1 MSMNRS
7 VDFSQPQRQ
16 SLPGILVMF
25 ANSLQKTVRAL
36 WPMLLIWLVKFDS
49 LNKIVFFGSVAGV
62 VVLIGIISYLQYL
75 FFTFHID
82 EENGEFVIQ
91 KGVLNKTRITIQLHK
106 IQQVNINQSL
116 IQRLVGVHKLE
127 IDTAGSD
134 KKEASISAIS
144 HDLATI
150 LKERLINHSQQETI
164 TDSEKV
170 AIEESPTSFIKIG
183 ILSLV
188 KIGFTSNYIKSFAL
202 IFVFFTTIIENLQ
215 QLNTDVINEDEV
227 TNYLDA
233 LPNITSFM
241 IVVGIFIVLILIVN
255 LFRTILKY
263 FDFTIQK
270 SKQAIV
276 LSYGLLSTKN
286 TLLNPNKVQKIKIT
300 QNYFQK
306 KLDVTTI
313 GVHQASSDVEK
324 VKEKDQI
331 EVPGCSANE
340 RDIIL
345 NLLLS
350 QLPEK
355 GKKYSPNWRK
365 FAVNTFFLLV
375 VPVLISIAINFK
387 LHFVTWNEWML
398 YTSFFVIFAI
408 VLLWFSFK
416 NYKLFVSN
424 DFIIKQNGA
433 WDIDTTIIEPYKIQ
447 AIETQQ
453 FFWQKTTN
461 IGSVTLSTAGGNISF
476 STGNYTEIKNLVN
489 YWLYQVET
497 SDKNWM

>member
-1 MSMNRS
+1 MNKS

-36 WPMLLIWLVKFDS
+36 WPMLLIWIVKFDS
-49 LNKIVFFGSVAGV
+49 LNKLVFFGSVAGI
-62 VVLIGIISYLQYL
+62 VLIIAIISYLQYL
-75 FFTFHID
+75 FFTFLID

-91 KGVLNKTRITIQLHK
+91 KGILNKTRITIQLHK

-144 HDLATI
+144 HELATI
-150 LKERLINHSQQETI
+150 LKERLINHSQLEATEN
-164 TDSEKV
+164 SEKV
-170 AIEESPTSFIKIG
+170 MDEVTPTSFIKIG
-183 ILSLV
+183 LPSLI

-202 IFVFFTTIIENLQ
+202 IFLFFTTIVENLQ
-215 QLNTDVINEDEV
+215 QLNAEVINEDQV
-227 TNYLDA
+227 TNYLDT
-233 LPNITSFM
+233 LPIYTS
-241 IVVGIFIVLILIVN
+241 IFIVIGFFITLILLVN
-255 LFRTILKY
+255 LVRTILKY

-270 SKQAIV
+270 SKQAII

-286 TLLNPNKVQKIKIT
+286 TLLNPNKVQKIKVT

-313 GVHQASSDVEK
+313 GIHQASSDAEK

-331 EVPGCSANE
+331 EVPGCTENE
-340 RDIIL
+340 RDAIL
-345 NLLLS
+345 KLLLG
-350 QLPEK
+350 QLPQK
-355 GKKYSPNWRK
+355 GTMYLPNWRK
-365 FAVNTFFLLV
+365 LAVNTFFFLLV
-375 VPVLISIAINFK
+375 PIVVTLFLNHK
-387 LHFVTWNEWML
+387 TEFVTWTEWFI
-398 YTSFFVIFAI
+398 YTAIFSIFAG
-408 VLLWFSFK
+408 VMLWFSFK

-424 DFIIKQNGA
+424 NFIIKQNGA

-453 FFWQKTTN
+453 FFWQKATN
-461 IGSVTLSTAGGNISF
+461 IGSVTLSTAGGTVSF
-476 STGNYTEIKNLVN
+476 TTGNYFEIKQLVN
-489 YWLYQVET
+489 YWLYEVET
-497 SDKNWM
+497 WEKNWM

>member
-1 MSMNRS
+1 MNNL

-36 WPMLLIWLVKFDS
+36 WPMLILWIVRFDS
-49 LNKIVFFGSVAGV
+49 LNKIIFFGSIAAA
-62 VVLIGIISYLQYL
+62 VVLIGVISYLQYL

-82 EENGEFVIQ
+82 EENNEFVIQ
-91 KGVLNKTRITIQLHK
+91 KGVFNKTRITIQLHK

-144 HDLATI
+144 HELATI
-150 LKERLINHSQQETI
+150 LKERLINHSQQESI
-164 TDSEKV
+164 VDSDKI
-170 AIEESPTSFIKIG
+170 AIEESPSSFIKIG
-183 ILSLV
+183 LLSLV

-227 TNYLDA
+227 THYLDA
-233 LPNITSFM
+233 LPNITSFLLV
-241 IVVGIFIVLILIVN
+241 IGFFIGLILVVN
-255 LFRTILKY
+255 LVRTILKY
-263 FDFTIQK
+263 FDFSIQK
-270 SKQAIV
+270 SKQAII

-286 TLLNPNKVQKIKIT
+286 TLLNPNKVQKIKVT

-313 GVHQASSDVEK
+313 GIHQASSDVQK

-331 EVPGCSANE
+331 EVPGCTENE
-340 RDIIL
+340 RDAIL
-345 NLLLS
+345 KLLLG
-350 QLPEK
+350 QLPHK
-355 GKKYSPNWRK
+355 GTQYLPNWRK
-365 FAVNTFFLLV
+365 LAVNTFFLLL
-375 VPVLISIAINFK
+375 VPITITLFLNHK
-387 LHFVTWNEWML
+387 TEFVTWNDWL
-398 YTSFFVIFAI
+398 IYTAIFSVFAGI
-408 VLLWFSFK
+408 IIWFSFK
-416 NYKLFVSN
+416 NYKLFVSE
-424 DFIIKQNGA
+424 DFVIKQNGA
-433 WDIDTTIIEPYKIQ
+433 WDIDTSIIEPFKIQ
-447 AIETQQ
+447 TIKTQQ
-453 FFWQKTTN
+453 FFWQKVTN

-476 STGNYTEIKNLVN
+476 STGNYSEIKQLVN

-497 SDKNWM
+497 SEKTWM

>member
-1 MSMNRS
+1 MNKS

-49 LNKIVFFGSVAGV
+49 LNKLVFFGSVAGV
-62 VVLIGIISYLQYL
+62 VLIIAIISYLQYL

-144 HDLATI
+144 HELATI
-150 LKERLINHSQQETI
+150 LKERLINHSQLETFEN
-164 TDSEKV
+164 TEKI
-170 AIEESPTSFIKIG
+170 AEELTPISFIKIG
-183 ILSLV
+183 LPSLI

-202 IFVFFTTIIENLQ
+202 IFLFFTTIVENLQ
-215 QLNTDVINEDEV
+215 QLNAEVIDEDQV
-227 TNYLDA
+227 TNYLDT
-233 LPNITSFM
+233 LPIYTS
-241 IVVGIFIVLILIVN
+241 IFIVIGFFITLILLVN
-255 LFRTILKY
+255 LVRTILKY

-270 SKQAIV
+270 SKQAII

-286 TLLNPNKVQKIKIT
+286 TLLNPNKVQKIKVT

-313 GVHQASSDVEK
+313 GIHQASSDAEK

-331 EVPGCSANE
+331 EVPGCNENE
-340 RDIIL
+340 RDAIL
-345 NLLLS
+345 KLLLG
-350 QLPEK
+350 QLPQK
-355 GKKYSPNWRK
+355 GTMYLPNWRK
-365 FAVNTFFLLV
+365 LAVNTFFFLLV
-375 VPVLISIAINFK
+375 PIAITLFLNHK
-387 LHFVTWNEWML
+387 TEFVTWNDWFM
-398 YTSFFVIFAI
+398 YTAIFSVFAG
-408 VLLWFSFK
+408 VMLWFSFK

-447 AIETQQ
+447 AIATQQ
-453 FFWQKTTN
+453 FFWQKATN
-461 IGSVTLSTAGGNISF
+461 IGSVTLSTAGGTVSF
-476 STGNYTEIKNLVN
+476 TTGNYTEIKQLVN
-489 YWLYQVET
+489 YWLYEVET
-497 SDKNWM
+497 WEKNWM

>member
-1 MSMNRS
+1 MNNL

-25 ANSLQKTVRAL
+25 ANSLQKTLRAL
-36 WPMLLIWLVKFDS
+36 WPMLILWIVRFDS
-49 LNKIVFFGSVAGV
+49 LNKIIFFGSIAAA
-62 VVLIGIISYLQYL
+62 VVLIGVISYLQYL

-82 EENGEFVIQ
+82 EENNEFVIQ
-91 KGVLNKTRITIQLHK
+91 KGVFNKTRITIQLHK

-116 IQRLVGVHKLE
+116 IQRLVGVYKLE

-144 HDLATI
+144 HELATI

-164 TDSEKV
+164 VDSEKV
-170 AIEESPTSFIKIG
+170 AIEESLSSFIKIG
-183 ILSLV
+183 LLSLV

-227 TNYLDA
+227 THYLDA

-270 SKQAIV
+270 SKQAII
-276 LSYGLLSTKN
+276 LSYGLISTKN

-331 EVPGCSANE
+331 EVPGCNE
-340 RDIIL
+340 SERNAIL
-345 NLLLS
+345 ILLLG
-350 QLPEK
+350 QLPKK
-355 GKKYSPNWRK
+355 GTQYLPNWRK
-365 FAVNTFFLLV
+365 LAVNTFFFLLV
-375 VPVLISIAINFK
+375 PILITLFLNYNTE
-387 LHFVTWNEWML
+387 FVTWTEWL
-398 YTSFFVIFAI
+398 IYTFVFCVFAGI
-408 VLLWFSFK
+408 MLWFSFK

-453 FFWQKTTN
+453 FFWQKATN
-461 IGSVTLSTAGGNISF
+461 IGSVTLSTAGGTVSF
-476 STGNYTEIKNLVN
+476 TTGNYSEIKELVN
-489 YWLYQVET
+489 YWLYEVET
-497 SDKNWM
+497 WEKNWM

>member
-1 MSMNRS
+1 MNKS

-25 ANSLQKTVRAL
+25 ANSLQKTVRAM
-36 WPMLLIWLVKFDS
+36 WPMLLLWLVKFDS
-49 LNKIVFFGSVAGV
+49 LNKLVFFGSVAGV
-62 VVLIGIISYLQYL
+62 VLIIAIISYLQYL

-144 HDLATI
+144 HELATI
-150 LKERLINHSQQETI
+150 LKERLINHSQSELTENAEKNVEEI
-164 TDSEKV
+164 T
-170 AIEESPTSFIKIG
+170 PTSFIKIG
-183 ILSLV
+183 LPSLI

-202 IFVFFTTIIENLQ
+202 IFLFFTTIVENLQ
-215 QLNTDVINEDEV
+215 QLNAEVIDEDQV
-227 TNYLDA
+227 TNYLDT
-233 LPNITSFM
+233 LPIYTS
-241 IVVGIFIVLILIVN
+241 IFIVIGFFITLILLVN
-255 LFRTILKY
+255 LVRTILKY

-270 SKQAIV
+270 SKQAII

-286 TLLNPNKVQKIKIT
+286 TLLNPNKVQKIKVT

-313 GVHQASSDVEK
+313 GIHQASSDVEK

-331 EVPGCSANE
+331 EVPGCTENE
-340 RDIIL
+340 RDAIL
-345 NLLLS
+345 KLLLG
-350 QLPEK
+350 QLPQK
-355 GKKYSPNWRK
+355 GTMYLPNWRK
-365 FAVNTFFLLV
+365 LAVNAFFFLLV
-375 VPVLISIAINFK
+375 PIAITLFLNHK
-387 LHFVTWNEWML
+387 TEFVTWTEWFI
-398 YTSFFVIFAI
+398 YTAIFSIFAG
-408 VLLWFSFK
+408 VMLWFSFK

-424 DFIIKQNGA
+424 NFIIKQNGA

-453 FFWQKTTN
+453 FFWQKATN
-461 IGSVTLSTAGGNISF
+461 IGSVTLSTAGGTVSF
-476 STGNYTEIKNLVN
+476 TTGNYFEIKQLVN
-489 YWLYQVET
+489 YWLYEVET
-497 SDKNWM
+497 WEKNWM

>member
-1 MSMNRS
+1 MNKS

-36 WPMLLIWLVKFDS
+36 WPMLLIWLVKFDT
-49 LNKIVFFGSVAGV
+49 LNKLVFFGSVAGV
-62 VVLIGIISYLQYL
+62 VVLIGVISYLQYL

-144 HDLATI
+144 HELATI
-150 LKERLINHSQQETI
+150 LKERLINHSQLETI
-164 TDSEKV
+164 ENTEN
-170 AIEESPTSFIKIG
+170 IREEVIPTSLIKIG
-183 ILSLV
+183 LPSLI

-202 IFVFFTTIIENLQ
+202 IFLFFTTILENLQ
-215 QLNTDVINEDEV
+215 QLNSEVIDEDKV
-227 TNYLDA
+227 TNYLDT
-233 LPNITSFM
+233 LPIITSFLV
-241 IVVGIFIVLILIVN
+241 IVGFFIGLVLVVN
-255 LFRTILKY
+255 LVRTILKY

-270 SKQAIV
+270 SKQAII

-306 KLDVTTI
+306 KLDVITI
-313 GVHQASSDVEK
+313 GIHQASSDVEK

-331 EVPGCSANE
+331 EVPGCNENE
-340 RDIIL
+340 RDAIL
-345 NLLLS
+345 KLLLG
-350 QLPEK
+350 QLPQK
-355 GKKYSPNWRK
+355 GTMYLPNWRK
-365 FAVNTFFLLV
+365 LAVNTFFFLLV
-375 VPVLISIAINFK
+375 PIAISLFLNHK
-387 LHFVTWNEWML
+387 TEFVTWTEWFI
-398 YTSFFVIFAI
+398 YAAFFCVFAG
-408 VLLWFSFK
+408 VMLWFSFK
-416 NYKLFVSN
+416 NYKLFVSE

-453 FFWQKTTN
+453 LFWQKATN
-461 IGSVTLSTAGGNISF
+461 IGSVTLSTAGGTVSF
-476 STGNYTEIKNLVN
+476 TTGNYTEIKQLVN
-489 YWLYQVET
+489 YWLYEVET
-497 SDKNWM
+497 WEKNWM

>member
-1 MSMNRS
+1 MNKS

-36 WPMLLIWLVKFDS
+36 WPMLLLWLVKFDS
-49 LNKIVFFGSVAGV
+49 LNKLVFFGSVAGV
-62 VVLIGIISYLQYL
+62 VLIIGFISYLQYL

-116 IQRLVGVHKLE
+116 IQRLVGVYKLE

-144 HDLATI
+144 HELATI
-150 LKERLINHSQQETI
+150 LKERLINYSQHEAVESI
-164 TDSEKV
+164 ENISDEV
-170 AIEESPTSFIKIG
+170 APTSFIKIG
-183 ILSLV
+183 LPSLI

-202 IFVFFTTIIENLQ
+202 IFLFFTTILENLQ
-215 QLNTDVINEDEV
+215 QLNSEVIDEDKV
-227 TNYLDA
+227 TNYFDT
-233 LPNITSFM
+233 LPVITSFLV
-241 IVVGIFIVLILIVN
+241 IVGFFIGLILVVN
-255 LFRTILKY
+255 LVRTILKY

-270 SKQAIV
+270 SKQAII

-313 GVHQASSDVEK
+313 GIHQASSDVEK

-331 EVPGCSANE
+331 EVPGCTENE
-340 RDIIL
+340 RDAIL
-345 NLLLS
+345 KLLLG
-350 QLPEK
+350 QLPQK
-355 GKKYSPNWRK
+355 GTQYLPNWRK
-365 FAVNTFFLLV
+365 LAVNTFFLLIL
-375 VPVLISIAINFK
+375 PVLILLFVNSKI
-387 LHFVTWNEWML
+387 HFITWNDW
-398 YTSFFVIFAI
+398 AI
-408 VLLWFSFK
+408 YCILFSLFSGTLLWFSFK
-416 NYKLFVSN
+416 NYKLLIFCCL
-424 DFIIKQNGA
+424 Q
-433 WDIDTTIIEPYKIQ
+433 
-447 AIETQQ
+447 
-453 FFWQKTTN
+453 
-461 IGSVTLSTAGGNISF
+461 L
-476 STGNYTEIKNLVN
+476 
-489 YWLYQVET
+489 
-497 SDKNWM
+497 

>member
-1 MSMNRS
+1 MNKS

-36 WPMLLIWLVKFDS
+36 WPMLLLWLVKFDT
-49 LNKIVFFGSVAGV
+49 LNKLVFFGSVVGV

-116 IQRLVGVHKLE
+116 IQRLVWVHKLE

-144 HDLATI
+144 HELATI
-150 LKERLINHSQQETI
+150 LKERLINHSQLETFEN
-164 TDSEKV
+164 TEKI
-170 AIEESPTSFIKIG
+170 AEELTPISFIKIG
-183 ILSLV
+183 LPSLI

-202 IFVFFTTIIENLQ
+202 IFLFFTTIVENLQ
-215 QLNTDVINEDEV
+215 QLNAEVIDEDQV
-227 TNYLDA
+227 TNYLDT
-233 LPNITSFM
+233 LPVYTS
-241 IVVGIFIVLILIVN
+241 IFIVIGFFITLILLVN
-255 LFRTILKY
+255 LVRTILKY

-270 SKQAIV
+270 SKQAII

-286 TLLNPNKVQKIKIT
+286 TLLNPNKVQKIKVT

-313 GVHQASSDVEK
+313 GIHQASSDAEK

-331 EVPGCSANE
+331 EVPGCTENE
-340 RDIIL
+340 RDAIL
-345 NLLLS
+345 KLLLG
-350 QLPEK
+350 QLPQK
-355 GKKYSPNWRK
+355 GTMYLPNWRK
-365 FAVNTFFLLV
+365 LAVNTFFLLL
-375 VPVLISIAINFK
+375 VPIAITLFLNHK
-387 LHFVTWNEWML
+387 TGFVAWNDWFI
-398 YTSFFVIFAI
+398 YTAIFSVFAG
-408 VLLWFSFK
+408 VMLWFSFK
-416 NYKLFVSN
+416 NYKLFVSE

-461 IGSVTLSTAGGNISF
+461 IGSVTLSTAGGTVSF
-476 STGNYTEIKNLVN
+476 TTGNYTEIKQLVN

-497 SDKNWM
+497 WEKGWM

>member
-1 MSMNRS
+1 
-7 VDFSQPQRQ
+7 
-16 SLPGILVMF
+16 
-25 ANSLQKTVRAL
+25 
-36 WPMLLIWLVKFDS
+36 
-49 LNKIVFFGSVAGV
+49 SVAGV
-62 VVLIGIISYLQYL
+62 VLIIAIISYLQYL

-116 IQRLVGVHKLE
+116 IQRIVGVHKLE

-150 LKERLINHSQQETI
+150 LKERLINHSQQETSDF
-164 TDSEKV
+164 TDENRED
-170 AIEESPTSFIKIG
+170 IIPISFIKIG
-183 ILSLV
+183 LPSLI

-215 QLNTDVINEDEV
+215 QLNTEVIDEDKV
-227 TNYLDA
+227 TNYLDT
-233 LPNITSFM
+233 LPIIYSFLL
-241 IVVGIFIVLILIVN
+241 VVGFFIGLILVVN
-255 LFRTILKY
+255 LVRTILKY

-270 SKQAIV
+270 SKQAII

-313 GVHQASSDVEK
+313 GIHQASSDVEK

-331 EVPGCSANE
+331 EVPGCTENE
-340 RDIIL
+340 RDAIL
-345 NLLLS
+345 KLLLG
-350 QLPEK
+350 QLPQK
-355 GKKYSPNWRK
+355 GKMYLPNWRK
-365 FAVNTFFLLV
+365 LAVNSIFFLLLPIV
-375 VPVLISIAINFK
+375 ITLFLNQITE
-387 LHFVTWNEWML
+387 FVTWKEWIL
-398 YTSFFVIFAI
+398 YTSIFTVFTSI
-408 VLLWFSFK
+408 LLWYSFK
-416 NYKLFVSN
+416 NYRLFVSN
-424 DFIIKQNGA
+424 EFVIKQNGA
-433 WDIDTTIIEPYKIQ
+433 WDIDTTFIEHYKIQ

-453 FFWQKTTN
+453 FFWQKATN
-461 IGSVTLSTAGGNISF
+461 IGSVTLSTAGGTVSF
-476 STGNYTEIKNLVN
+476 TTGNFTEIKQLVN
-489 YWLYQVET
+489 YWLYQVE
-497 SDKNWM
+497 SWEKNWM

>member
-1 MSMNRS
+1 MNKS
-7 VDFSQPQRQ
+7 IDFSQPQRQ

-49 LNKIVFFGSVAGV
+49 LNKLVFFGSVAGV
-62 VVLIGIISYLQYL
+62 VLIIAIISYLQYL

-116 IQRLVGVHKLE
+116 IQRIVGVHKLE

-144 HDLATI
+144 HELATI
-150 LKERLINHSQQETI
+150 LKERLINHSQLEAFEN
-164 TDSEKV
+164 SEKAMDEV
-170 AIEESPTSFIKIG
+170 TSSSFIKIG
-183 ILSLV
+183 LLSLI

-202 IFVFFTTIIENLQ
+202 IFVFFTTILENLQ
-215 QLNTDVINEDEV
+215 QLNTEVIDEDKV
-227 TNYLDA
+227 TNYLDT
-233 LPNITSFM
+233 LPIIYSFLL
-241 IVVGIFIVLILIVN
+241 VVGFFIGLILVVN
-255 LFRTILKY
+255 LVRTILKY

-270 SKQAIV
+270 SKQAII

-313 GVHQASSDVEK
+313 GIHQASSDVEK

-331 EVPGCSANE
+331 EVPGCTENE
-340 RDIIL
+340 RDAIL
-345 NLLLS
+345 KLLLG
-350 QLPEK
+350 QLPQK
-355 GKKYSPNWRK
+355 GKMYLPNWRK
-365 FAVNTFFLLV
+365 LAVNSFFFLLLPIV
-375 VPVLISIAINFK
+375 ITLFLNQITE
-387 LHFVTWNEWML
+387 FVTWKEWIL
-398 YTSFFVIFAI
+398 YTSIFTVFTSI
-408 VLLWFSFK
+408 LLWYSFK
-416 NYKLFVSN
+416 NYRLFVSN
-424 DFIIKQNGA
+424 EFVIKQNGA
-433 WDIDTTIIEPYKIQ
+433 WDIDTTFIEHYKIQ

-453 FFWQKTTN
+453 FFWQKATN
-461 IGSVTLSTAGGNISF
+461 IGSVTLSTAGGTVSF
-476 STGNYTEIKNLVN
+476 TTGNFTEIKQLVN
-489 YWLYQVET
+489 YWLYQVE
-497 SDKNWM
+497 SWEKNWM

>member
-1 MSMNRS
+1 MNKS

-49 LNKIVFFGSVAGV
+49 LNKLVFFGSVAGV
-62 VVLIGIISYLQYL
+62 VLIIAIISYLQYL

-116 IQRLVGVHKLE
+116 IQRIVGVHKLE

-150 LKERLINHSQQETI
+150 LKERLINHSQQETSDF
-164 TDSEKV
+164 TD
-170 AIEESPTSFIKIG
+170 ESREDIIPISFIKIG
-183 ILSLV
+183 LPSLI

-215 QLNTDVINEDEV
+215 QLNTEVIDEDKV
-227 TNYLDA
+227 TNYLDT
-233 LPNITSFM
+233 LPIIYSFLLF
-241 IVVGIFIVLILIVN
+241 VGFFIGLILVVN
-255 LFRTILKY
+255 LVRTILKY

-270 SKQAIV
+270 SKQAII

-286 TLLNPNKVQKIKIT
+286 TLLNPNKVQKIKVT

-313 GVHQASSDVEK
+313 GIHQASSDVQK

-331 EVPGCSANE
+331 EVPGCTENE
-340 RDIIL
+340 RDAIL
-345 NLLLS
+345 KLLLG
-350 QLPEK
+350 QLPQKEK
-355 GKKYSPNWRK
+355 MYLPNWRK
-365 FAVNTFFLLV
+365 LAVNSFFFLLLPIV
-375 VPVLISIAINFK
+375 ITLFLNQITE
-387 LHFVTWNEWML
+387 FVTWKEWIL
-398 YTSFFVIFAI
+398 YTSIFTVFTSI
-408 VLLWFSFK
+408 LLWYSFK
-416 NYKLFVSN
+416 NYRLFVSN
-424 DFIIKQNGA
+424 EFVIKQNGA
-433 WDIDTTIIEPYKIQ
+433 WDIDTTFIEPYKIQ

-453 FFWQKTTN
+453 FFWQKATN
-461 IGSVTLSTAGGNISF
+461 IGSVTLSTAGGTVSF
-476 STGNYTEIKNLVN
+476 TTGNFTEIKQLVN
-489 YWLYQVET
+489 YWLYQVE
-497 SDKNWM
+497 SWEKNWM

>member
-1 MSMNRS
+1 MNKS

-49 LNKIVFFGSVAGV
+49 LNKLVFFGSVAGV
-62 VVLIGIISYLQYL
+62 VLIIAIISYLQYL

-91 KGVLNKTRITIQLHK
+91 KGILNKTRITIQLHK

-116 IQRLVGVHKLE
+116 IQRIVGVHKLE

-150 LKERLINHSQQETI
+150 LKERLINHSQQETSDF
-164 TDSEKV
+164 TDENRED
-170 AIEESPTSFIKIG
+170 IIPISFIKIG
-183 ILSLV
+183 LPSLI

-215 QLNTDVINEDEV
+215 QLNTEVIDEDKV
-227 TNYLDA
+227 TNYLDT
-233 LPNITSFM
+233 LPIIYSFLL
-241 IVVGIFIVLILIVN
+241 VVGFFIGLILVVN
-255 LFRTILKY
+255 LVRTILKY

-270 SKQAIV
+270 SKQAII

-286 TLLNPNKVQKIKIT
+286 TLLNPNKVQKIKVT

-313 GVHQASSDVEK
+313 GIHQASSDVEK

-331 EVPGCSANE
+331 EVPGCTENE
-340 RDIIL
+340 RDAIL
-345 NLLLS
+345 KLLLG
-350 QLPEK
+350 QLPQK
-355 GKKYSPNWRK
+355 GKMYLPNWRK
-365 FAVNTFFLLV
+365 LAVNSFFFLLLPIV
-375 VPVLISIAINFK
+375 ITLFLNQITE
-387 LHFVTWNEWML
+387 FVTWKEWIL
-398 YTSFFVIFAI
+398 YTSIFTVFTSI
-408 VLLWFSFK
+408 LLWYSFK
-416 NYKLFVSN
+416 NYRLFVSN
-424 DFIIKQNGA
+424 DFVIKQNGA
-433 WDIDTTIIEPYKIQ
+433 WDIDTTFIEPYKIQ

-453 FFWQKTTN
+453 FFWQKATN
-461 IGSVTLSTAGGNISF
+461 IGSVTLSTAGGTVSF
-476 STGNYTEIKNLVN
+476 TTGNFTEIKQLVN
-489 YWLYQVET
+489 YWLYQVE
-497 SDKNWM
+497 SWEKNWM

>member
-1 MSMNRS
+1 MNNS
-7 VDFSQPQRQ
+7 IDFSQPQRQ

-49 LNKIVFFGSVAGV
+49 LNKLVFFGSIAGV
-62 VVLIGIISYLQYL
+62 VIIIGVISYLQYL

-82 EENGEFVIQ
+82 EENNEFVIQ
-91 KGVLNKTRITIQLHK
+91 KGVFNKTRITIQLHK

-340 RDIIL
+340 RDAIL
-345 NLLLS
+345 KLLLG
-350 QLPEK
+350 QLPQK
-355 GKKYSPNWRK
+355 GTRYLPNWRK
-365 FAVNTFFLLV
+365 LAVNTFFFLLV
-375 VPVLISIAINFK
+375 PILITLFLNYKTEFVSWSDWFLYSSIF
-387 LHFVTWNEWML
+387 
-398 YTSFFVIFAI
+398 I
-408 VLLWFSFK
+408 VFTGIMLWFSFK

-424 DFIIKQNGA
+424 DFIVKQNGA
-433 WDIDTTIIEPYKIQ
+433 WDIDTTIIEFYKIQ

-453 FFWQKTTN
+453 FFWQKATN
-461 IGSVTLSTAGGNISF
+461 IGSVTLSTAGGSVTF
-476 STGNYTEIKNLVN
+476 TTGNYTEIKQLVN

-497 SDKNWM
+497 WKKNWM

>member
-1 MSMNRS
+1 MNKS

-36 WPMLLIWLVKFDS
+36 WPMLLIWLVKFDT
-49 LNKIVFFGSVAGV
+49 LNKLVFFGSVAGV

-144 HDLATI
+144 HELATI
-150 LKERLINHSQQETI
+150 LKERLINHSQSELTENAEKNVEEI
-164 TDSEKV
+164 T
-170 AIEESPTSFIKIG
+170 PTSFIKIG
-183 ILSLV
+183 LPSLI

-202 IFVFFTTIIENLQ
+202 IFLFFTTIVENLQ
-215 QLNTDVINEDEV
+215 QLNAEVIDEDQV
-227 TNYLDA
+227 TNYLDT
-233 LPNITSFM
+233 LPIYTS
-241 IVVGIFIVLILIVN
+241 IFIVIGFFITLILLVN
-255 LFRTILKY
+255 LVRTILKY

-270 SKQAIV
+270 SKQAII

-286 TLLNPNKVQKIKIT
+286 TLLNPNKVQKIKVT

-313 GVHQASSDVEK
+313 GIHQASSDAEK

-331 EVPGCSANE
+331 EVPGCAEIE
-340 RDIIL
+340 RDAIL
-345 NLLLS
+345 KLLLG
-350 QLPEK
+350 QLPQK
-355 GKKYSPNWRK
+355 GTMYLPNWRK
-365 FAVNTFFLLV
+365 LAVNTFFFLLV
-375 VPVLISIAINFK
+375 PIAITLFLNHK
-387 LHFVTWNEWML
+387 TEFVTWNDWFM
-398 YTSFFVIFAI
+398 YTAIFSVFAG
-408 VLLWFSFK
+408 VMLWFSFK

-453 FFWQKTTN
+453 FFWQKATN
-461 IGSVTLSTAGGNISF
+461 IGSVTLSTAGGTVSF
-476 STGNYTEIKNLVN
+476 TTGNYTEIKQLVN
-489 YWLYQVET
+489 YWLYEVET
-497 SDKNWM
+497 WEKNWM

>member
-1 MSMNRS
+1 MNKS

-49 LNKIVFFGSVAGV
+49 LNKLVFFGSIAGV
-62 VVLIGIISYLQYL
+62 VILLGVISYLQYL

-82 EENGEFVIQ
+82 DENGEFVIQ

-144 HDLATI
+144 HELATI
-150 LKERLINHSQQETI
+150 LKERLIHHSQLET
-164 TDSEKV
+164 TVNSEKV
-170 AIEESPTSFIKIG
+170 VEEASPTSFIKIG
-183 ILSLV
+183 LPSLI

-202 IFVFFTTIIENLQ
+202 IFLFFTTIVENLQ
-215 QLNTDVINEDEV
+215 QMNAEVINEDQV
-227 TNYLDA
+227 TNYLDT
-233 LPNITSFM
+233 LPIYTS
-241 IVVGIFIVLILIVN
+241 IFIVIGFFITLILLVN
-255 LFRTILKY
+255 LVRTILKY

-270 SKQAIV
+270 SKQAII

-286 TLLNPNKVQKIKIT
+286 TLLNPNKVQKIKVT

-313 GVHQASSDVEK
+313 GIHQASSDVEK

-331 EVPGCSANE
+331 EVPGCTENE
-340 RDIIL
+340 CDAIL
-345 NLLLS
+345 KLLLG
-350 QLPEK
+350 QLPQK
-355 GKKYSPNWRK
+355 GTMYLPNWRK
-365 FAVNTFFLLV
+365 LAVNAFFFLLV
-375 VPVLISIAINFK
+375 PIAITLFLNHK
-387 LHFVTWNEWML
+387 TEFVTWTEWFI
-398 YTSFFVIFAI
+398 YTAIFSIFAG
-408 VLLWFSFK
+408 VMLWFSFK

-424 DFIIKQNGA
+424 DFVIKQNGA

-453 FFWQKTTN
+453 FFWQKATN
-461 IGSVTLSTAGGNISF
+461 IGSVTLSTAGGTVSF
-476 STGNYTEIKNLVN
+476 TTGNYTEIKQLVN

-497 SDKNWM
+497 WEKNWM

>member
-1 MSMNRS
+1 MNKS

-36 WPMLLIWLVKFDS
+36 WPMLLIWLVKFDT
-49 LNKIVFFGSVAGV
+49 LNKLVFFGSVAGV

-144 HDLATI
+144 HELATI
-150 LKERLINHSQQETI
+150 LKERLINHSQLETI
-164 TDSEKV
+164 ENTEN
-170 AIEESPTSFIKIG
+170 IREEVIPTSLIKIG
-183 ILSLV
+183 LPSLI

-202 IFVFFTTIIENLQ
+202 IFLFFTTILENLQ
-215 QLNTDVINEDEV
+215 QLNSEVIDEDKV
-227 TNYLDA
+227 TNYLDT
-233 LPNITSFM
+233 LPIITSFLV
-241 IVVGIFIVLILIVN
+241 IVGFFIGLVLVVN
-255 LFRTILKY
+255 LVRTILKY

-270 SKQAIV
+270 SKQAII

-286 TLLNPNKVQKIKIT
+286 TLLNPNKVQKIKVT

-313 GVHQASSDVEK
+313 GIHQASSDVEK

-331 EVPGCSANE
+331 EVPGCTENE
-340 RDIIL
+340 RDAIL
-345 NLLLS
+345 KLLLG
-350 QLPEK
+350 QLPQK
-355 GKKYSPNWRK
+355 GTMYLPNWRK
-365 FAVNTFFLLV
+365 LAVNTFFFLLI
-375 VPVLISIAINFK
+375 PIAITLILNYK
-387 LHFVTWNEWML
+387 TEFVTWTEWFI
-398 YTSFFVIFAI
+398 YAASFCVFAG
-408 VLLWFSFK
+408 VMLWFSFK
-416 NYKLFVSN
+416 NYKLFVSE

-433 WDIDTTIIEPYKIQ
+433 WDIDTTVIEPYKIQ

-453 FFWQKTTN
+453 LFWQKATN
-461 IGSVTLSTAGGNISF
+461 IGSVTLSTAGGTVSF
-476 STGNYTEIKNLVN
+476 TTGNYTEIKQLVN
-489 YWLYQVET
+489 YWLYEVET
-497 SDKNWM
+497 WEKNWM

>member
-1 MSMNRS
+1 MNKS
-7 VDFSQPQRQ
+7 IDFSQPQRQ

-49 LNKIVFFGSVAGV
+49 LNKFVFFGSVAGV

-82 EENGEFVIQ
+82 EENAEFVIQ

-144 HDLATI
+144 HSLATI
-150 LKERLINHSQQETI
+150 LKERLINHSQLET
-164 TDSEKV
+164 TENEEKI
-170 AIEESPTSFIKIG
+170 IEEVTPISFIKIG
-183 ILSLV
+183 LPSLI

-202 IFVFFTTIIENLQ
+202 IFLFFSTIIENLQ
-215 QLNTDVINEDEV
+215 QLNTEVIDEDKV
-227 TNYLDA
+227 TKYLDT
-233 LPNITSFM
+233 LPIITS
-241 IVVGIFIVLILIVN
+241 VLIVIGFFIGLILVVN

-270 SKQAIV
+270 SKQSII
-276 LSYGLLSTKN
+276 LSYGLISTKN
-286 TLLNPNKVQKIKIT
+286 TLLNPNKVQKIKVT

-313 GVHQASSDVEK
+313 GIHQASSDVEK

-331 EVPGCSANE
+331 EVPGCTENE
-340 RDIIL
+340 RDAIL
-345 NLLLS
+345 KLLLG
-350 QLPEK
+350 QLPQK
-355 GKKYSPNWRK
+355 GTMFLPNWRK
-365 FAVNTFFLLV
+365 LAVNTFFLLV
-375 VPVLISIAINFK
+375 VPILITLFLNYQTE
-387 LHFVTWNEWML
+387 FVTWNDWL
-398 YTSFFVIFAI
+398 IYTSIFSIFALI
-408 VLLWFSFK
+408 MLWFSFK
-416 NYKLFVSN
+416 NYRLFVSN

-453 FFWQKTTN
+453 FFWQKATN
-461 IGSVTLSTAGGNISF
+461 IGSVTLSTAGGTVSF
-476 STGNYTEIKNLVN
+476 TTGNYSEIKQLVN
-489 YWLYQVET
+489 YWLYEVET
-497 SDKNWM
+497 WKKNWM

>member
-1 MSMNRS
+1 MNKS

-49 LNKIVFFGSVAGV
+49 LNKLVFFGSVTGV

-144 HDLATI
+144 HELATI
-150 LKERLINHSQQETI
+150 LKERLINHSQLELTENAEKNVEEI
-164 TDSEKV
+164 T
-170 AIEESPTSFIKIG
+170 PTSFIKIG
-183 ILSLV
+183 LPSLI

-202 IFVFFTTIIENLQ
+202 IFLFFTTIVENLQ
-215 QLNTDVINEDEV
+215 QMNAEVINEDQV
-227 TNYLDA
+227 TNYLDT
-233 LPNITSFM
+233 LPIYTS
-241 IVVGIFIVLILIVN
+241 IFIVIGFFITLILLVN
-255 LFRTILKY
+255 LVRTILKY

-270 SKQAIV
+270 SKQAII

-286 TLLNPNKVQKIKIT
+286 TLLNPNKVQKIKVT

-313 GVHQASSDVEK
+313 GIHQASSDVEK

-331 EVPGCSANE
+331 EVPGCTENE
-340 RDIIL
+340 RDAIL
-345 NLLLS
+345 KLLLG
-350 QLPEK
+350 QLPQK
-355 GKKYSPNWRK
+355 GTMYLPNWRK
-365 FAVNTFFLLV
+365 LAVNAFFFLLV
-375 VPVLISIAINFK
+375 PIAITLLLNYK
-387 LHFVTWNEWML
+387 TEFVTWTEWFI
-398 YTSFFVIFAI
+398 YTAIFSIFAG
-408 VLLWFSFK
+408 VMLWFSFK

-424 DFIIKQNGA
+424 NFIIKQNGA

-453 FFWQKTTN
+453 FFWQKATN
-461 IGSVTLSTAGGNISF
+461 IGSVTLSTAGGTVSF
-476 STGNYTEIKNLVN
+476 TTGNYSEIKQLVN

-497 SDKNWM
+497 WEKNWM

>member
-1 MSMNRS
+1 
-7 VDFSQPQRQ
+7 
-16 SLPGILVMF
+16 MF

-49 LNKIVFFGSVAGV
+49 LNKLVFFGSVAGV
-62 VVLIGIISYLQYL
+62 VLIIAIISYLQYL

-91 KGVLNKTRITIQLHK
+91 KGILNKTRITIQLHK

-116 IQRLVGVHKLE
+116 IQRIVGVHKLE

-150 LKERLINHSQQETI
+150 LKERLINHSQQETFDF
-164 TDSEKV
+164 TDENRED
-170 AIEESPTSFIKIG
+170 IIPISFIKIG
-183 ILSLV
+183 LPSLI

-215 QLNTDVINEDEV
+215 QLNTEVIDEDKV
-227 TNYLDA
+227 TNYLDT
-233 LPNITSFM
+233 LPIIYSFLL
-241 IVVGIFIVLILIVN
+241 VVGFFIGLILVVN
-255 LFRTILKY
+255 LVRTILKY

-270 SKQAIV
+270 SKQAII

-286 TLLNPNKVQKIKIT
+286 TLLNPNKVQKIKVT

-313 GVHQASSDVEK
+313 GIHQASSDVQK

-331 EVPGCSANE
+331 EVPGCTENE
-340 RDIIL
+340 RDAIL
-345 NLLLS
+345 KLLLG
-350 QLPEK
+350 QLPQK
-355 GKKYSPNWRK
+355 GKMYLPNWRK
-365 FAVNTFFLLV
+365 LAVNSFFFLLLPIV
-375 VPVLISIAINFK
+375 ITLFLNQITE
-387 LHFVTWNEWML
+387 FVTWKEWIL
-398 YTSFFVIFAI
+398 YTSIFTVFTSI
-408 VLLWFSFK
+408 LLWYSFK
-416 NYKLFVSN
+416 NYRLFVSN
-424 DFIIKQNGA
+424 EFVIKQNGA
-433 WDIDTTIIEPYKIQ
+433 WDIDTTFIEPYKIQ

-453 FFWQKTTN
+453 FFWQKATN
-461 IGSVTLSTAGGNISF
+461 IGSVTLSTAGGTVSF
-476 STGNYTEIKNLVN
+476 TTGNFTEIKQLVN
-489 YWLYQVET
+489 YWLYQVE
-497 SDKNWM
+497 SWEKNWM